1 LQSVDRG
8 EIRAAIER
16 HGAVLLRGFA
26 TTVEDFGDLG
36 LDLCSAPSYNESP
49 HREVLQGESSVQTVN
64 LGVDPFPLHPEL
76 SREPWRPDLAMF
88 ACFDPP
94 EVGGQTNICDGIAIA
109 ENLPAEVQSQL
120 ANGNL
125 FYIRPASPEML
136 RFWLGTDTPDDAL
149 LNNPPETCPYWF
161 RRSGD
166 RILRGFTRPALEPTL
181 FGHGKAF
188 ANFVLFAR
196 DYLRMPNIPLLDG
209 KPISDDM
216 VDDIRSTARALTYS
230 HEWQQGDVV
239 LLDNSRFM
247 HGRKAIA
254 SAENRRIA
262 TFFGYLKGIER
273 REGEPP
279 DPIWRRETFIPP
291 DLPEGT

>member
-1 LQSVDRG
+1 MQSVDRG

-120 ANGNL
+120 ANG
-125 FYIRPASPEML
+125 I
-136 RFWLGTDTPDDAL
+136 
-149 LNNPPETCPYWF
+149 LNTEQ
-161 RRSGD
+161 
-166 RILRGFTRPALEPTL
+166 
-181 FGHGKAF
+181 
-188 ANFVLFAR
+188 
-196 DYLRMPNIPLLDG
+196 
-209 KPISDDM
+209 
-216 VDDIRSTARALTYS
+216 STAAWKRPT
-230 HEWQQGDVV
+230 
-239 LLDNSRFM
+239 
-247 HGRKAIA
+247 
-254 SAENRRIA
+254 A
-262 TFFGYLKGIER
+262 TR
-273 REGEPP
+273 S
-279 DPIWRRETFIPP
+279 
-291 DLPEGT
+291 